1 MKILLIVLAVVVVV
15 GVALGFYLGWF
26 NLSSSNDGGESNV
39 TVSVDKNKIEAD
51 RDTVVD
57 SVQDLG
63 HKAADKIE
71 ATTQKAP
78 D

>member
-15 GVALGFYLGWF
+15 GVLGFYLGWF
-26 NLSSSNDGGESNV
+26 NLSSSNDGGKSNV
-39 TVSVDKNKIEAD
+39 TVSVGKNKIEAD

-71 ATTQKAP
+71 ATTQKTP

>member
-15 GVALGFYLGWF
+15 GVLGFYLGWF
-26 NLSSSNDGGESNV
+26 NLSSSNDGGQANV
-39 TVSVDKNKIEAD
+39 KVSVDKDKIEAS

-57 SVQDLG
+57 TVQDLG